1 MANQPKKYQKFVAT
15 AATATL
21 VAAAI
26 VPTASAAGFNDTSN
40 YDKETLAELDRA
52 VELGFVKGF
61 ENGDFKPAD
70 YVTRGQVAKIL
81 ARHIAAEEGYDT
93 DLNGLKEYVE
103 EFEITDG
110 FSDVSE
116 KRDSELYFASL
127 IVKDAEVFTGN
138 EKNQLLPEKNITRQQ
153 MAKVLVNAFGLEGT
167 DKEVEISDLDKATKE
182 FQEYIVILAQ
192 NGVTKANPY
201 KPGEAVKRIQMASF
215 SVRAYD
221 ASPAAD
227 LVEVAALEVKDA
239 TTLAVSVTEA
249 NKDLTA
255 ENFKVQV
262 DGKEVEVKAAASNG
276 DGSIYTLTIAS
287 LDGKKGEVEVN
298 GVKKAYDFTATVVE
312 SIKAINAS
320 ELQVNFSQ
328 AVDKKT
334 ATDKANYQLKVNN
347 DTSASIL
354 DIQLSEDGKVATILL
369 DQSVQAKPAFQN
381 GDKYVVQTNDAILS
395 KEGKKIEKFVTAETT
410 FSETAAPG
418 LVKTVKKGDTLEFTF
433 DRPVAKDVTLVKVD
447 GIEIGGKELLPVSV
461 KAGTTDVLGTAGDYR
476 YKVDI
481 TNTDA
486 KTQAKK
492 LGEHE
497 VVIFDVLDT
506 SSAYASKASVLNG
519 TYTVTDQVT
528 APEVTGIEAV
538 NANRFFVS
546 TNVKVDPLTANNFT
560 VNKGAHKFDSK
571 TALVPNETVAV
582 AEVAQ
587 TTYKGK
593 EGIWVVVTDAKD
605 GNPLYRANETSV
617 DLTVTFEKYT
627 ADGLV
632 GKKSTQNVTLNK
644 NNTKPVVET
653 TTLTKDNKNL
663 EVKFTNTLVLD
674 ASPLTE
680 TKDFVVRDKDGII
693 VTGFE
698 AALKDSDAPNKTNDI
713 ISLSKK
719 VNPQDP
725 NSALQDLSAAP
736 YTVEFKEG
744 KFKNEENTNTVA
756 GYIVNTVKNSAFTVS
771 VGKEAESNF
780 QYTPFAL
787 NQEITNNDKLTTGQ
801 YRVKSTFDE
810 NSIEFAYPADMSDTA
825 RDVANYTLDGKA
837 LPAGTTVDFVNDR
850 KTVKIVFPK
859 NTFATGTQYKLGI
872 TTNVKTAAGSII
884 VGSLQTKEPV
894 EKVFTVADN
903 VAPELKSAVYY
914 VGTDDVTNQTKSD
927 QIEVTFNEAIQV
939 ASAVNDKDAN
949 NKQLAAKDLAV
960 VINGSTYAVTEIAA
974 TSKYNGSATVAD
986 KDAID
991 NDKLVLTL
999 ESPVNVSQAATITIV
1014 PKATSGKSEITIKD
1028 IAGNQAKENSSVEAK
1043 TSKFNLEYA
1052 NSLVLKAQQAELA
1065 AELAKV
1071 TNLTDTN
1078 PVAADLE
1085 AAYSIDTTKA
1095 TITSVTSTG
1104 NPDEYVVEVT
1114 HKTNTALKDTKTVVV
1129 TP

>member
-167 DKEVEISDLDKATKE
+167 DEEVEISDLDKATKE

-287 LDGKKGEVEVN
+287 LDGKKGEVAVN

-347 DTSASIL
+347 DTRASIL

-369 DQSVQAKPAFQN
+369 DQAAQKSAFQN

-410 FSETAAPG
+410 FSETAAPA

-433 DRPVAKDVTLVKVD
+433 DRPVAEDITLVKVD
-447 GIEIGGKELLPVSV
+447 GIEIGGKKLLPVSA
-461 KAGTTDVLGTAGDYR
+461 KTGASNVLGTAGDYR
-476 YKVDI
+476 YTATI
-481 TNTDA
+481 TEPSA
-486 KTQAKK
+486 IAQAKK

-506 SSAYASKASVLNG
+506 SSAYASKSSVLNG

-571 TALVPNETVAV
+571 TDIAQATDIATIAL
-582 AEVAQ
+582 AEVGN
-587 TTYKGK
+587 YKGK
-593 EGIWVVVTDAKD
+593 PGIWVVVTDAKND
-605 GNPLYRANETSV
+605 NNNPLYRANEASV

-644 NNTKPVVET
+644 NNTKPVVEKT
-653 TTLTKDNKNL
+653 ALDNDTLNVSFTDTL
-663 EVKFTNTLVLD
+663 ELSAALVE
-674 ASPLTE
+674 SS
-680 TKDFVVRDKDGII
+680 DFVVRDKDGII
-693 VTGFE
+693 VRGFD
-698 AALKDSDAPNKTNDI
+698 ATLKNTLKADGTTVEKANNI
-713 ISLSKK
+713 ISLEH
-719 VNPQDP
+719 
-725 NSALQDLSAAP
+725 NSNKELTAAP

-744 KFKNEENTNTVA
+744 KFATKPNATAIASYV
-756 GYIVNTVKNSAFTVS
+756 VNTVKNSAFTVS

-780 QYTPFAL
+780 QYTQFAL
-787 NQEITNNDKLTTGQ
+787 DKDESTSTTDLTTSGE
-801 YRVKSTFDE
+801 YRVKDTATE
-810 NSIEFAYPADMSDTA
+810 NSIEFRYPADMSDTA

-1071 TNLTDTN
+1071 TNLKGTN
-1078 PVAADLE
+1078 PAAADLE

-1095 TITSVTSTG
+1095 TITSVTSTS

>member
-167 DKEVEISDLDKATKE
+167 DEEVEISDLDKATKE

-328 AVDKKT
+328 AVDEKT
-334 ATDKANYQLKVNN
+334 AITKANYELKINN
-347 DTSASIL
+347 HSDAEIL
-354 DIQLSEDGKVATILL
+354 DIQLSKDGKVATILL
-369 DQSVQAKPAFQN
+369 DQSVQAKSAFQN
-381 GDKYVVQTNDAILS
+381 GDKYVIQTKDAILS
-395 KEGKKIEKFVTAETT
+395 KEGKKIEKFVTEVTT
-410 FSETAAPG
+410 FGETDAPK
-418 LVKTVKKGDTLEFTF
+418 LVKTIKDGNNLEFTF
-433 DRPVAKDVTLVKVD
+433 DRPVHSYTANGEDVTLVKVD
-447 GIEIGGKELLPVSV
+447 GIEINSKDLKPV
-461 KAGTTDVLGTAGDYR
+461 KAKAGNADILGTAGDYR
-476 YKVDI
+476 YTVEIKNP
-481 TNTDA
+481 TA
-486 KTQAKK
+486 LKQAEK

-497 VVIFDVLDT
+497 VVVFDVKDT
-506 SSAYASKASVLNG
+506 ASDNRANASVVSG
-519 TYTVTDQVT
+519 TYTVTDEVT

-538 NANRFFVS
+538 NANRVFVY
-546 TNVKVDPLTANNFT
+546 TNVKVDPIKLENFT
-560 VNKGAHKFDSK
+560 VNKGAHTFKNVAALTTPTPPA
-571 TALVPNETVAV
+571 TAEAAATVG
-582 AEVAQ
+582 E
-587 TTYKGK
+587 YKNK
-593 EGIWVVVTDAKD
+593 PGIWVVVTDSQSGD
-605 GNPLYRANETSV
+605 TNPLYRANEASV
-617 DLTVTFEKYT
+617 DLTVTFEKFT
-627 ADGLV
+627 KNGLV

-644 NNTKPVVET
+644 NNTKPVVEKT
-653 TTLTKDNKNL
+653 ELQNNTDLVVTFDNELSAAAANL
-663 EVKFTNTLVLD
+663 VEGTD
-674 ASPLTE
+674 Y
-680 TKDFVVRDKDGII
+680 VVRNKEGII
-693 VTGFE
+693 VTGFNSSY
-698 AALKDSDAPNKTNDI
+698 AVKDDKGEITFNKG
-713 ISLSKK
+713 
-719 VNPQDP
+719 VNLED
-725 NSALQDLSAAP
+725 AP

-744 KFKNEENTNTVA
+744 KFATLENPGSIANYV
-756 GYIVNTVKNSAFTVS
+756 VNTVKNSAFTVT
-771 VGKEAESNF
+771 VGKNAESNF
-780 QYTPFAL
+780 KYIAFDVA
-787 NQEITNNDKLTTGQ
+787 TGNPQ
-801 YRVKSTFDE
+801 VGD
-810 NSIEFAYPADMSDTA
+810 NVIEFTYPEKMSDTA
-825 RDVANYTLDGKA
+825 RDVANYTLDGNA

-859 NTFATGTQYKLGI
+859 NTFKTNTKYKLGI
-872 TTNVKTAAGSII
+872 TTNVQTEAGSII
-884 VGSLQTKEPV
+884 VGSLQTKAPAEY
-894 EKVFTVADN
+894 VFDVKDN
-903 VAPELKSAVYY
+903 IKPELASAVYH
-914 VGTDDVTNQTKSD
+914 VATDSVNSKTMSNR
-927 QIEVTFNEAIQV
+927 IEVTFSEAV
-939 ASAVNDKDAN
+939 KVNSAASHENKDF
-949 NKQLAAKDLAV
+949 V
-960 VINGSTYAVTEIAA
+960 VVVNGSTYEVDTVTPG
-974 TSKYNGSATVAD
+974 K
-986 KDAID
+986 D

-999 ESPVNVSQAATITIV
+999 KENINVNQAATITI
-1014 PKATSGKSEITIKD
+1014 ATETLKGSPLSVED
-1028 IAGNQAKENSSVEAK
+1028 LAGNKAKEGSSTEAK
-1043 TSKFNLEYA
+1043 TSKFDLAYA
-1052 NSLVLKAQQAELA
+1052 TAQQVELNTEA
-1065 AELAKV
+1065 AKV
-1071 TNLTDTN
+1071 VTNKVLPQGSTVD
-1078 PVAADLE
+1078 AATLQT
-1085 AAYSIDTTKA
+1085 AYAIDTTKA
-1095 TITSVTSTG
+1095 TITKVTPTG
-1104 NPDEYVVEVT
+1104 TTDEYEVELT
-1114 HKTNTALKDTKTVVV
+1114 HATNSTLTTTKTVVV
-1129 TP
+1129 TVTP

>member
-334 ATDKANYQLKVNN
+334 ATDKDNYELKINN
-347 DTSASIL
+347 HSDAEIL
-354 DIQLSEDGKVATILL
+354 DIQLSKDGKVATILL
-369 DQSVQAKPAFQN
+369 DQSASKSAFQN
-381 GDKYVVQTNDAILS
+381 GDKYVIQTKDAILS
-395 KEGKKIEKFVTAETT
+395 KEGKKIEKFVTEVTT
-410 FSETAAPG
+410 FGETDAPK
-418 LVKTVKKGDTLEFTF
+418 LVKTIKDGNNLEFTF
-433 DRPVAKDVTLVKVD
+433 DRPVHSYTANGEDVTLVKVD
-447 GIEIGGKELLPVSV
+447 GIEISSKDLKPV
-461 KAGTTDVLGTAGDYR
+461 KAKTGNENILGTAGDYR
-476 YKVDI
+476 YTVEIKNP
-481 TNTDA
+481 TA
-486 KTQAKK
+486 LKQAEK

-497 VVIFDVLDT
+497 VVVFDVKDT
-506 SSAYASKASVLNG
+506 ASDNRANASVVNG
-519 TYTVTDQVT
+519 TYTVTDEVT
-528 APEVTGIEAV
+528 TPEVTGIEAV

-546 TNVKVDPLTANNFT
+546 TNVKVDPLKANNFT
-560 VNKGAHKFDSK
+560 VNKGAHKFDSETDIGNATS
-571 TALVPNETVAV
+571 TATIAL
-582 AEVAQ
+582 AEVGD
-587 TTYKGK
+587 YKGK
-593 EGIWVVVTDAKD
+593 PGIWVVVTDAKD
-605 GNPLYRANETSV
+605 DKNNPLYRANEASV
-617 DLTVTFEKYT
+617 DLTVTFEKFT
-627 ADGLV
+627 KNGLV

-644 NNTKPVVET
+644 NNTKPVVEKTELKNDTDLVVTFDNELTLYKTVVDPLNPT
-653 TTLTKDNKNL
+653 TD
-663 EVKFTNTLVLD
+663 V
-674 ASPLTE
+674 LTE
-680 TKDFVVRDKDGII
+680 GKDYVVRNKEGII

-698 AALKDSDAPNKTNDI
+698 AKYVGND
-713 ISLSKK
+713 KK
-719 VNPQDP
+719 GEITFTKPGVKLD
-725 NSALQDLSAAP
+725 DAP

-744 KFKNEENTNTVA
+744 KLATEPNSTDIASYV
-756 GYIVNTVKNSAFTVS
+756 VNTVKNSAFTVT
-771 VGKEAESNF
+771 VGKNAESNF
-780 QYTPFAL
+780 KYIPFDVK
-787 NQEITNNDKLTTGQ
+787 NQGSPKVEDN
-801 YRVKSTFDE
+801 V
-810 NSIEFAYPADMSDTA
+810 IEFTYPEKMSDTA
-825 RDVANYTLDGKA
+825 RDVANYTLDGNA
-837 LPAGTTVDFVNDR
+837 LPAGTTVDFVNNR
-850 KTVKIVFPK
+850 QTVKIVFPK
-859 NTFATGTQYKLGI
+859 NTFKTNTKYKLGI
-872 TTNVKTAAGSII
+872 TTNVQTEAGSII
-884 VGSLQTKEPV
+884 VGSLQTKAPAEY
-894 EKVFTVADN
+894 VFDVKDN
-903 VAPELKSAVYY
+903 IKPELTSAVYQ
-914 VGTDDVTNQTKSD
+914 VGTGSVNAKTMSNR
-927 QIEVTFNEAIQV
+927 IEVTFSEAVQVNLVAASNEE
-939 ASAVNDKDAN
+939 KDF
-949 NKQLAAKDLAV
+949 V
-960 VINGSTYAVTEIAA
+960 VLVNGSTYEVDKVT
-974 TSKYNGSATVAD
+974 SGK
-986 KDAID
+986 D
-991 NDKLVLTL
+991 NDKLVLNL
-999 ESPVNVSQAATITIV
+999 KENINVNQAATITI
-1014 PKATSGKSEITIKD
+1014 ATEALKGSALSVED
-1028 IAGNQAKENSSVEAK
+1028 LAGNKAKEGSSTEAK
-1043 TSKFNLEYA
+1043 TSELNLDYA
-1052 NSLVLKAQQAELA
+1052 TEQQTELNTEA
-1065 AELAKV
+1065 AKV
-1071 TNLTDTN
+1071 TTN
-1078 PVAADLE
+1078 KVLPQGSTVDAATLQT
-1085 AAYSIDTTKA
+1085 AYGIDTTKA
-1095 TITSVTSTG
+1095 TITKVTKTAIS
-1104 NPDEYVVEVT
+1104 DEYAVELTHVANPNLKTTETVIVT
-1114 HKTNTALKDTKTVVV
+1114 V